1 MQKCIK
7 PVGGAL
13 GSTGI
18 KACWNS
24 LCYGFGPSLSLTLPS
39 NSPVMHG
46 VGLKPGSCILKFK
59 VCNPLEKESERRCG
73 SLLCSDLF

>member
-1 MQKCIK
+1 MRKSNS

-13 GSTGI
+13 RSTCI

-24 LCYGFGPSLSLTLPS
+24 LCYGFGPSLSLTLPP
-39 NSPVMHG
+39 NSSAMHG

-59 VCNPLEKESERRCG
+59 VCSPLGKESERRCG